1 MTPNVPIA
9 KNNDKHMYQDCDML
23 SLSWVENFFNHFN
36 FIFPI
41 LSRPQFTFQLERN
54 ELNPLLKLAVFTLG
68 CKLGNKHPY
77 EENLMWNQL
86 LVSHDLILVP
96 DISTVQ
102 VTLFYLYYNLVAY
115 D

>member
-1 MTPNVPIA
+1 MPI
-9 KNNDKHMYQDCDML
+9 DKHVYGDT
-23 SLSWVENFFNHFN
+23 LSWVENFFDHFN

-68 CKLGNKHPY
+68 CKLENKQPY
-77 EENLMWNQL
+77 EEKLMFDQF

-96 DISTVQ
+96 DLSTVQ
-102 VTLFYLYYNLVAY
+102 VTLIYITICHMTNIIDRQL
-115 D
+115 